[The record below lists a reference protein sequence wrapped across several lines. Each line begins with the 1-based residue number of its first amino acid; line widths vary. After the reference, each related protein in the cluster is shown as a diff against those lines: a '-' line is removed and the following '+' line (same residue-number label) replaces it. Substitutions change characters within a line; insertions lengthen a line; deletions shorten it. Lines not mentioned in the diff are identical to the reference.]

1 MLYCV
6 ALSVIYHIISY
17 YYYVLPG
24 YFSNPLRYGVVAAV
38 VAAVVVNHSDDLIT
52 CSGRV

>member
-38 VAAVVVNHSDDLIT
+38 VVNHSDDLIT